1 MNKIYKKTSHRLIA
15 ALLIACALLS
25 TLLLGSCNKEEAQAS
40 GEDYVTVVRAVDDIS
55 FGNRITND
63 KLETVTV
70 RADSLP
76 KDVIIDIDAVRG
88 KFAAINVFAG
98 DYFFASKLSDKQP
111 TVADDDSKDPIKID
125 PLEQGY
131 VVITSYKKYVEK
143 GDYSPAIKKAMEE
156 NPRSTIYFPDG
167 TYNFSEPIVISADPA
182 KSVSLKL
189 SNMAILKPLNWTDSS
204 LALIRVGVSED
215 GESDTS
221 GVAINNAYIAG
232 NESVSITGGCIYCVG
247 MSRGIS
253 VEGGVGTYIYNV
265 AIKASPVGLHIKKGP
280 NALGATYVNVDNVN
294 ITGNDSKE
302 SIGVLVEGSYNTLS
316 NMRIASINYGVKC
329 TETGS
334 RNIFRNIH
342 PLCSI
347 QTKTTAGFWDLSDGN
362 TYDVCY
368 SDQFATGFLMET
380 NTKSVYNGCFCYWWT
395 DANDYHVGFA
405 SNGQFNSIINSS
417 KVSHSHAGLET
428 DAYMLVAEDG
438 GQGVVLYPLVG
449 NRSNAYISVLE
460 KYCKTV
466 RP

>member
-88 KFAAINVFAG
+88 KFAAINIFAG
-98 DYFFASKLSDKQP
+98 DYFFASKLLDKQP
-111 TVADDDSKDPIKID
+111 TVEDDDRKDPPKID

-167 TYNFSEPIVISADPA
+167 TYNFSEPIAISADPA

-265 AIKASPVGLHIKKGP
+265 AIKAAPVGIHIKKGP

-347 QTKTTAGFWDLSDGN
+347 QTTATVGFWDLSDGN
-362 TYDVCY
+362 MYDVCY

-380 NTKSVYNGCFCYWWT
+380 NTVSVYNGCFCYWWT
-395 DANDYHVGFA
+395 GDNDYHVGFA
-405 SNGQFNSIINSS
+405 SNGQFNSIIASS
-417 KVSHSHAGLET
+417 KVRHSHAGLET
-428 DAYMLVAEDG
+428 DAYMLVAEEG

-449 NRSNAYISVLE
+449 NMSNAYISVLE
-460 KYCKTV
+460 QYCKTV